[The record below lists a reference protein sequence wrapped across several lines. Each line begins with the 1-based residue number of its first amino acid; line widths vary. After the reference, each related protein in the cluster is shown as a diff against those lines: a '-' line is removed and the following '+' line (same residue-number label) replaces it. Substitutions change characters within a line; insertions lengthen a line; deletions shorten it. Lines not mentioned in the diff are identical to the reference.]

1 MAKLNIVTPE
11 ELVAREQK
19 PPRGRTGRRRSPQR
33 TRMIEGFKA
42 ELANATPGYGGDVL
56 LGEDEDKR
64 LVRQNLKA
72 AADELGIALAF
83 RPIRVK
89 HRIHFRVIT
98 QEEKAARP
106 PRGGRPRK
114 RQLEVPQETSDVA
127 PQETDAT
134 EQPAAPPAR
143 TRRRRNQP
151 ATPAES

>member
-83 RPIRVK
+83 RPIRDK

-114 RQLEVPQETSDVA
+114 VRPEAPQETSDVA

-134 EQPAAPPAR
+134 EQPAVPQAR

-151 ATPAES
+151 AAPSES

>member
-1 MAKLNIVTPE
+1 MAKLNILTPE
-11 ELVAREQK
+11 EIDAREQK

-33 TRMIEGFKA
+33 IRMIEGFKA

-72 AADELGIALAF
+72 AADELGIALVF
-83 RPIRVK
+83 RPIRDK

-114 RQLEVPQETSDVA
+114 VRPEVLQETSDVA
-127 PQETDAT
+127 PQEANAT
-134 EQPAAPPAR
+134 EPPAEPPAQ
-143 TRRRRNQP
+143 TRRSRNQP
-151 ATPAES
+151 ATPSES

>member
-1 MAKLNIVTPE
+1 MAKLNILTPE
-11 ELVAREQK
+11 EIDAREQK

-33 TRMIEGFKA
+33 IRMIEGFKA

-72 AADELGIALAF
+72 AADELGIALMF
-83 RPIRVK
+83 RPIRDK
-89 HRIHFRVIT
+89 NRIHFRIIT
-98 QEEKAARP
+98 LEERAARP

-114 RQLEVPQETSDVA
+114 VRPEVPPPTSDTEQQA
-127 PQETDAT
+127 NAT
-134 EQPAAPPAR
+134 EQPAR

-151 ATPAES
+151 PTPSES

>member
-1 MAKLNIVTPE
+1 MATLNILTPD

-19 PPRGRTGRRRSPQR
+19 PPRRRTGRRRSPER
-33 TRMIEGFKA
+33 TRIIEGFKT
-42 ELANATPGYGGDVL
+42 ELAHATPGYGGDVL

-83 RPIRVK
+83 RPIRDRN
-89 HRIHFRVIT
+89 RIHFRVIT

-114 RQLEVPQETSDVA
+114 VRPEAPQETSDVA

-134 EQPAAPPAR
+134 EQPAVPQAR

-151 ATPAES
+151 AAPSES